1 MNPNRVGRSG
11 FDPVAYPGDALRPPC
26 SRGLAQGAR
35 ASNQEH
41 IMHTLSLSLLAA
53 GLFMGSA
60 HAASVDTRPGFDRV
74 GLASDEPVA
83 VQTVRPVAP
92 GEDRH
97 AVSPERRREMARRL
111 VWLILS
117 AR

>member
-1 MNPNRVGRSG
+1 
-11 FDPVAYPGDALRPPC
+11 
-26 SRGLAQGAR
+26 
-35 ASNQEH
+35 
-41 IMHTLSLSLLAA
+41 MHTLTLSLLVA
-53 GLFMGSA
+53 GLFVVGA

-74 GLASDEPVA
+74 GAASDKPLA

-111 VWLILS
+111 VWLMLS